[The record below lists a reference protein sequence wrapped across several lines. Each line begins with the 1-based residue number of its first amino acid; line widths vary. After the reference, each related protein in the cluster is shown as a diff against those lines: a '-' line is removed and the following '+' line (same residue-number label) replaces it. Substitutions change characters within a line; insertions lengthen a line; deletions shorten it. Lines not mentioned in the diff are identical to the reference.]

1 MKTMSAALKA
11 HYASGSTTIAT
22 CWRATLTNGTVVA
35 ATSHDADI
43 VYDGVTYQAVAAYNP
58 STIETGSELNPD
70 NLELEGFLASPAIT
84 EADIHSGIW
93 DYAAIEMFE
102 VNYRDLTQG
111 RNLVRSG
118 TLGQVRGGR
127 SKFVAE
133 LRGLTQKYSRRI
145 VRLTTAECTADLG
158 DARCT
163 VNLTP
168 HTMTAAVEA
177 VSDNRV
183 ITSES
188 LITIANWYTGGK
200 LTFTSGLN
208 AGLSMEVKESNGA
221 EITLHEQMPFTIA
234 VSDAFTITA
243 GCMKR
248 FVEDCIGKF
257 GNGVNFRG
265 FPHLPGSDV
274 YGLNPATK
282 RGTVAPAPAPYPPG
296 PVPPPP
302 APAPAPAPAPG
313 PAPQPP
319 VSSVLGIYF
328 EAYYGDDITL
338 VPTTFNT
345 VYVFHAKPNGT
356 PVNGSYTNQG
366 NGSWQFQH
374 FDSVTPARVQTVRGR
389 SQRVLLTLGGANAGF
404 VYDTRTKSDN
414 AIASIKD
421 IIAALGGVDG
431 IDFNNYEARIMASVQ
446 STFTTEMI
454 YIADALKDFYGSD
467 FMITTPCAPNYP
479 EDQYLCQQMVLAGVL
494 DYAAPQ
500 FYDWSGFN
508 EPGYIE
514 GRMDTWVGI
523 VGATHAAIGFGAS
536 YSNGPSI
543 TDCTR
548 EWNAVK
554 ANHPTIRGM
563 FGWSHRT
570 NLAAGNVWGTTM
582 AGLL

>member
-22 CWRATLTNGTVVA
+22 CWKATLTNGTVVA

-43 VYDGVTYQAVAAYNP
+43 VYDGVTYQTVAAYNP
-58 STIETGSELNPD
+58 STIESGSELNPD

-84 EADIHSGIW
+84 EEDIHSGVW

-102 VNYRDLTQG
+102 VNYRDLTMG

-118 TLGQVRGGR
+118 TLGEVRAGR
-127 SKFVAE
+127 SRFTAE
-133 LRGLTQKYSRRI
+133 LRGLIQAYSRRI
-145 VRLTTAECTADLG
+145 VRLVTAECTADLG
-158 DARCT
+158 DSRCT
-163 VNLTP
+163 INLAS
-168 HTMTAAVEA
+168 HTYTAAVEA
-177 VSDNRV
+177 VTGNRV
-183 ITSES
+183 IESQS
-188 LITIANWYTGGK
+188 LITTADWFTGGK

-208 AGLSMEVKESNGA
+208 SGRSMEVKQSAGA
-221 EITLHEQMPFTIA
+221 YITLHEQMPFTIA
-234 VSDAFTITA
+234 VGDTFTVHA

-248 FVEDCIGKF
+248 LAEDCIRKF
-257 GNGVNFRG
+257 NNVLNFRG
-265 FPHLPGSDV
+265 FPYLPGSGV
-274 YGLNPATK
+274 YGGPQTKIYTQPEPAP
-282 RGTVAPAPAPYPPG
+282 VPVPAPYPS
-296 PVPPPP
+296 P

-313 PAPQPP
+313 PAPQTPA
-319 VSSVLGIYF
+319 SSVLGIYF

-345 VYVFHAKPNGT
+345 VYVFHAKPNGS
-356 PVNGSYTNQG
+356 PVGGVYTNQG

-374 FDSVTPARVQTVRGR
+374 YDTVTAARVQTVRGR

-404 VYDTRTKSDN
+404 VYDTRTKSNN

-431 IDFNNYEARIMASVQ
+431 VDFNNYEARIMASVQ
-446 STFTTEMI
+446 NTFTTEMI
-454 YIADALKDFYGSD
+454 YIADALKDFYGSS
-467 FMITTPCAPNYP
+467 FMVTTPCAPNYP
-479 EDQYLCQQMVLAGVL
+479 EDQYLCQQMANAGVL

-508 EPGYIE
+508 AAGYIE
-514 GRMDTWVGI
+514 GRMDTWVGL
-523 VGATHAAIGFGAS
+523 VGATKAVIGLGAS

-570 NLAAGNVWGTTM
+570 NQAAGNVWGTTM